1 MVLTPRIA
9 AIISGLQ
16 WLVSLTAVVFAGLAV
31 LVALPMDSRRRA
43 YAERIFK
50 AALATV
56 PRGGGGNGEKT

>member
-9 AIISGLQ
+9 AVISGLQ

-31 LVALPMDSRRRA
+31 LVALPMDSGRRA
-43 YAERIFK
+43 FAERIFK

-56 PRGGGGNGEKT
+56 PRSRGGYSEKT